1 MRRVRR
7 DVLETGGNQSI
18 NLIRLLKIFL
28 VDAATN
34 SAPAG
39 FPPLTWRLETEPSR
53 GPHSFVWVIIEQK
66 WERRCFRMWG
76 RKVGAPLLPR
86 VWKVGATAGGEGGWA
101 PLLQREADIVI
112 LRRSN
117 VVLQNLQ
124 GERCRGDDDTIV
136 ELWQT

>member
-1 MRRVRR
+1 LGHRYCREYGKW
-7 DVLETGGNQSI
+7 VL
-18 NLIRLLKIFL
+18 
-28 VDAATN
+28 
-34 SAPAG
+34 
-39 FPPLTWRLETEPSR
+39 PPE
-53 GPHSFVWVIIEQK
+53 GK
-66 WERRCFRMWG
+66 A
-76 RKVGAPLLPR
+76 VG
-86 VWKVGATAGGEGGWA
+86 A